1 VPAPFGVGSFKAK
14 TGNLCECGTSRDE
27 GAASP
32 SVDMEFTAAE
42 EEAIRKI
49 TFLEGD
55 DGEAM
60 TYVSHR
66 ALEPDRQRILAAA
79 FPECSPEVNKVV
91 AVTATTAAGTKRES
105 IALLPLDGS
114 GGTPQVV
121 IANCQITYEDL
132 SPSECIEYTFAEAP
146 DDWKITQLSLEALE
160 NYRSQKFESWRG
172 MLVEPTCEAQLRR
185 MLQIGCVAKL
195 YDPHVFPTSEA
206 HKETFQ
212 ATDERT
218 GKLIELPHPVK
229 ELRSWNAE
237 TLTYTV
243 IDTQLAGAP
252 SEEEKD
258 EWWSNFLQELEAKH
272 GQEYIER
279 LMTNQ

>member
-1 VPAPFGVGSFKAK
+1 VPPVPAPVGVGTLKAK
-14 TGNLCECGTSRDE
+14 TGNLCECGAGRDD
-27 GAASP
+27 GTA
-32 SVDMEFTAAE
+32 SVDMELTAAE
-42 EEAIRKI
+42 EEAIRSV
-49 TFLEGD
+49 TLQDE
-55 DGEAM
+55 DGEL

-66 ALEPDRQRILAAA
+66 ALEPDRQSIMAKV
-79 FPECSPEVNKVV
+79 FPNCAPGANKVV
-91 AVTATTAAGTKRES
+91 AITASNAAGTKKEC
-105 IALLPLDGS
+105 IALVPLDGS
-114 GGTPQVV
+114 GGTPTVV
-121 IANCQITYEDL
+121 FANCQITYEDL

-146 DDWKITQLSLEALE
+146 DDWKMTQLSLEALE
-160 NYRSQKFESWRG
+160 NYRSQKFEAWQG
-172 MLVEPTCEAQLRR
+172 MLVEPTCEAQFRR

-195 YDPHVFPTSEA
+195 YDPHVFPTPEA
-206 HKETFQ
+206 QKETFQ
-212 ATDERT
+212 VTDERT

-229 ELRSWNAE
+229 ELRIWNAE